1 MSVNL
6 QQLNQKSDEI
16 SLNELTH
23 KGRDWFTYFLGF
35 KLRILFASFLG
46 CVLGLLYA
54 KYYTRPSYNSLV
66 SFTLEQKSNPSSA
79 LGGLASSLGL
89 GDLPTG
95 SGSGMFGGE
104 NVLYLIKSNRIIHQS
119 LKETQADLKG
129 DNLLNAYLRNHFEK
143 PLKEKKIKLFPKN
156 LDTLAFTRQQDSLL
170 LLITKNIRE
179 KQIFAERQDKK
190 TTIINLEVKDNNEEW
205 AYLFSKALVKNA
217 IDLYLEI
224 KVGKLMRTEQELTQK
239 KDSIRGLLDGSITT
253 LAYETDLNSHTSLL
267 RYKTK
272 QAKKQIDVEVLK
284 SMYANV
290 IQNLEMTKFQRAQ
303 EEPIIEIIDEPILPL
318 EKKQFGKLTGLLI
331 GGIFGGLLI
340 LLHLLIIR
348 LYSKRQIK
356 NVDKLT

>member
-1 MSVNL
+1 MSEQI
-6 QQLNQKSDEI
+6 QQQPQASDEI
-16 SLNELTH
+16 TLKELIL
-23 KGRDWFTYFLGF
+23 KGKEWFAYLWGYKWGILLVGLLGGALGF
-35 KLRILFASFLG
+35 
-46 CVLGLLYA
+46 VYA
-54 KYYTRPSYNSLV
+54 KYFTKPTYTSVV
-66 SFTLEQKSNPSSA
+66 SFTLEQKSGGGAGA

-95 SGSGMFGGE
+95 SSSGMFGGE
-104 NVLYLIKSNRIIHQS
+104 NVLHLIKSNRIIHES
-119 LKETQADLKG
+119 LKEAQADLKG
-129 DNLLNAYLRNHFEK
+129 DHLLNTYLKNHFEK

-156 LDTLAFTRQQDSLL
+156 LDSVTFSRQQDSLL

-179 KQIFAERQDKK
+179 EQIVAERQDKK
-190 TTIINLEVKDNNEEW
+190 TTIINLEVKDNNEQW

-224 KVGKLMRTEQELTQK
+224 KVGKLIRTELELTQK

-253 LAYETDLNSHTSLL
+253 LAYETDLNSHTPLM

-284 SMYANV
+284 TMYGNV

-318 EKKQFGKLTGLLI
+318 TKQEFGKFFGVI
-331 GGIFGGLLI
+331 VGGLFSSLFVLVFITVRKLFIGI
-340 LLHLLIIR
+340 L
-348 LYSKRQIK
+348 
-356 NVDKLT
+356 N